1 MVSKNELKRIN
12 SFKKDFLIYGIGGLL
27 LILINKFVIVKLNN
41 KQLHALNDNFIRLGL
56 VVLLILLAL
65 LGVNVNVLGFL
76 VLLYALI
83 VYKYWKE
90 QKNAVHQ
97 ELNNTLNVIQEA
109 EKINNTPSP
118 NDVELSKSNKNG
130 EFEIEEPKEVK
141 ENTENKTN
149 ESLGLPKRDN
159 SNLYVSNNDLKK
171 QNKGLVSKDQLHNQY
186 AISLQEEDIKHNS
199 NSYKVNNN
207 SYVIGELLSEGSE
220 LVFNEPMKVEN
231 VTNAV
236 SMENTKH
243 VDVMIPSFEPFENPT
258 SVFTSEA
265 QFKDAQN
272 NEVEC
277 CAPKEPVAV
286 KCFSNDG
293 IRSAKNQYSAQGL
306 GDQPDFP
313 VGYSA

>member
-1 MVSKNELKRIN
+1 MVLKKN
-12 SFKKDFLIYGIGGLL
+12 
-27 LILINKFVIVKLNN
+27 LINKNFFIELTLGVLFVLSFNRLVTQKLSN
-41 KQLHALNDNFIRLGL
+41 KQLYALNDNFIRIGL
-56 VVLLILLAL
+56 VVVLILLGL
-65 LGVNVNVLGFL
+65 LGVNMFVLD
-76 VLLYALI
+76 LLIIIYAFI

-90 QKNAVHQ
+90 QKKATNQ
-97 ELNNTLNVIQEA
+97 ELNNTINVIQEV
-109 EKINNTPSP
+109 EKKNNTPSP
-118 NDVELSKSNKNG
+118 NDVELSNSNKNG
-130 EFEIEEPKEVK
+130 EFEIEEPAEVK

-149 ESLGLPKRDN
+149 ESLGLHERDN
-159 SNLYVSNNDLKK
+159 SNLYVTNNDLKK
-171 QNKGLVSKDQLHNQY
+171 QNKGLVSEDQLHNQY
-186 AISLQEEDIKHNS
+186 AISLQEEDVKHNS

-220 LVFNEPMKVEN
+220 IVFNEPMKVEN

>member
-1 MVSKNELKRIN
+1 MVLKKN
-12 SFKKDFLIYGIGGLL
+12 
-27 LILINKFVIVKLNN
+27 LINKNFFIELTLGALFVLSFNRLVTQKLSN
-41 KQLHALNDNFIRLGL
+41 KQLHALNDNFIRIGL
-56 VVLLILLAL
+56 VVVLILLGL
-65 LGVNVNVLGFL
+65 LGVNMFVLD
-76 VLLYALI
+76 LLIIIYAFI

-97 ELNNTLNVIQEA
+97 ELNNTLNVIQEV

-118 NDVELSKSNKNG
+118 NDVELSNSNKNG
-130 EFEIEEPKEVK
+130 EFEIEEPAEVK

-149 ESLGLPKRDN
+149 ESLGLHERDN
-159 SNLYVSNNDLKK
+159 SNLYVTNNDLKK
-171 QNKGLVSKDQLHNQY
+171 QNKGLVSEDQLHNQY
-186 AISLQEEDIKHNS
+186 AISLQEEDVKHNS

-236 SMENTKH
+236 SMENTKY